1 MPLDMGN
8 VRRLRL
14 VADADDVATEAHDAP
29 VLDTPIPDASV
40 SDAPIPDAPV
50 DAPVVV
56 RQPSLDDGAD
66 IGQALRSARTARGM
80 SAQTVAEATRI
91 RQSYIEALEEM
102 RLDELPSRPF
112 TIGYIRAYASL
123 LGLDPEAAVSRFKAD
138 APDEGGELR
147 APVGVRRERDPR
159 LAMIFAGGVLVVG
172 AILLWNL
179 AQRAIAKDEPP
190 AQVASAAT
198 SAQVQAHASNS
209 QVALGA
215 PLPAPVESTTPEP
228 YKTPGLDD
236 AAANG
241 GSVDAAKA
249 AAKAR
254 AEAEA
259 RAGIIDPALRVNL
272 GAPFKP
278 KGAVMGASPAESSG
292 VILQARKA
300 ATLVVRGGDGQVYF
314 ARALAAGEAYRAP
327 RTAGLIA
334 DVSDPAVFDVYGNG
348 ALTGRLPSN
357 STALGK
363 LIPPP
368 AAPVAV
374 APKPVAPSAAPA
386 VSAPQPTAPKPQ

>member
-14 VADADDVATEAHDAP
+14 VADADADVAAEAQAAP
-29 VLDTPIPDASV
+29 GADASV
-40 SDAPIPDAPV
+40 VIL
-50 DAPVVV
+50 
-56 RQPSLDDGAD
+56 RPSLDDGAD
-66 IGQALRSARTARGM
+66 IGQALRSARTARGL
-80 SAQTVAEATRI
+80 SAQDVAEATRI

-102 RLDELPSRPF
+102 RLEELPSRPF
-112 TIGYIRAYASL
+112 TIGYVRAYASL
-123 LGLDPEAAVSRFKAD
+123 LGLDPEAAVARFKSD
-138 APDEGGELR
+138 APDDGGELR

-172 AILLWNL
+172 AILLWNV
-179 AQRAIAKDEPP
+179 AQRAMAKDEPP

-259 RAGIIDPALRVNL
+259 KAGIVDPSLQIKL
-272 GAPFKP
+272 GSPFKT
-278 KGAVMGASPAESSG
+278 KGAVMGAAPAEGSG

-327 RTAGLIA
+327 RTGGLIA
-334 DVSDPAVFDVYGNG
+334 DVSDPAVFEVYGNG
-348 ALTGRLPSN
+348 VLTGRLPSN
-357 STALGK
+357 STALSK
-363 LIPPP
+363 LVP

-374 APKPVAPSAAPA
+374 APKPAAPA
-386 VSAPQPTAPKPQ
+386 AVPASAPQPTPPKPQ

>member
-14 VADADDVATEAHDAP
+14 VADADADVATEAQAAP
-29 VLDTPIPDASV
+29 VTDASV
-40 SDAPIPDAPV
+40 
-50 DAPVVV
+50 VVL
-56 RQPSLDDGAD
+56 RPSLDDGPD
-66 IGQALRSARTARGM
+66 IGAALRSARLARGL
-80 SAQTVAEATRI
+80 SAQDVGEATRI

-102 RLDELPSRPF
+102 RLEELPSRPF
-112 TIGYIRAYASL
+112 TIGYVRAYASL
-123 LGLDPEAAVSRFKAD
+123 LGLDPEAAVARFKTD
-138 APDEGGELR
+138 APDDGGELR

-172 AILLWNL
+172 AILLWNV
-179 AQRAIAKDEPP
+179 AQRAMAKDEPP
-190 AQVASAAT
+190 AQVAPAAT

-259 RAGIIDPALRVNL
+259 RAGIVDPALQLKL
-272 GAPFKP
+272 GSPFKA
-278 KGAVMGASPAESSG
+278 KGAVMGAAPGEGSG

-334 DVSDPAVFDVYGNG
+334 DVSDPAVFEVYGNG

-363 LIPPP
+363 LVP
-368 AAPVAV
+368 AAPMAV
-374 APKPVAPSAAPA
+374 APKPAAPA
-386 VSAPQPTAPKPQ
+386 AVPAASAPQPTAPKPQ